1 MSFTATVKEEVSKLK
16 ISETEKI
23 TELSAIIRNSVI
35 TPNDIKITSE
45 NASVARR
52 IFSLIKDIYNINAQI
67 TIRHGYNYSKNM
79 LYILEIKQKVRVIID
94 DLGLKKTVPSEFIIS
109 DNDLERAYLRGL
121 FLICGSIND
130 PKTSMYHLEFI
141 CDTEEY
147 ANFVSE
153 LLNNNLLKSKVLKR
167 KNKYMVYIKEAE
179 KIGDFL
185 RIIQASN
192 AVLYF
197 EDMRIYRDHKN
208 MINRINNMEQANV
221 DKMIMAA
228 NEQIKNIEL
237 IINHG
242 GLELLNDNEREVA
255 EYRMKYKEASLLE
268 LSEIISYETGKTITK
283 SGINHRIKKIK
294 DLADRIRKLE
304 ED

>member
-1 MSFTATVKEEVSKLK
+1 MSFTATVKDEVSKLK

-52 IFSLIKDIYNINAQI
+52 IFSLVKDIYNITPQI

-79 LYILEIKQKVRVIID
+79 LYILEIKQQVKMIID
-94 DLGLKKTVPSEFIIS
+94 DLGLKKTIPSEFIIS
-109 DNDLERAYLRGL
+109 DNDLERAYIRGL
-121 FLICGSIND
+121 FLISGSIND
-130 PKTSMYHLEFI
+130 PKTSMYHLEII
-141 CDTEEY
+141 CDNIEY
-147 ANFVSE
+147 ADFISQ
-153 LLNNNLLKSKVLKR
+153 LLNNNFLKSKVLKR

-185 RIIQASN
+185 RIIQANN

-208 MINRINNMEQANV
+208 MINRLNNMEQANV

-242 GLELLNDNEREVA
+242 GLELLSENEKEVA

-304 ED
+304 EK

>member
-1 MSFTATVKEEVSKLK
+1 MSFTATVKEEVSKIK

-52 IFSLIKDIYNINAQI
+52 IFSLIKDVYNINPQI

-79 LYILEIKQKVRVIID
+79 LYILEIKQKIKMIID
-94 DLGLKKTVPSEFIIS
+94 DLGLKNTVPSEFIIS

-121 FLICGSIND
+121 FMICGSIND

-141 CDTEEY
+141 CDNEEY
-147 ANFVSE
+147 ANFVSQ

-167 KNKYMVYIKEAE
+167 KAKYMVYIKEAE

-208 MINRINNMEQANV
+208 MINRLNNMEQANV

-237 IINHG
+237 IIEHG
-242 GLELLNDNEREVA
+242 GLELLGDHEREVA
-255 EYRMKYKEASLLE
+255 EYRMKYKDVSLLE

-294 DLADRIRKLE
+294 DLADRIRKIE